1 MMTDQT
7 WGWLLAVVSFVIGI
21 LVLTGNGDFFLKGAN
36 EAARKKMYDMDKL
49 TKASGVAL
57 LLFGVVTLIDSF
69 TTGLL
74 AKIVY
79 LVAVIVI
86 LAGFIVYLKKKCRR

>member
-1 MMTDQT
+1 MTDQT